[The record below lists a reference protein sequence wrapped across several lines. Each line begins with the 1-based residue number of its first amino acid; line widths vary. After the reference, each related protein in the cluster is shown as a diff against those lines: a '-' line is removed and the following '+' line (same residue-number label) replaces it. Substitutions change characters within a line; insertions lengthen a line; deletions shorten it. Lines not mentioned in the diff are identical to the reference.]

1 MARRVPPQRADATTS
16 SGAPPASQPASG
28 LSGFRML
35 DTDSSYPGPEA
46 RPAAVVLACRR
57 GTCKT
62 EACLPPGSRGRA
74 PASRPVSREPERYP
88 EGARAGWG
96 ALAPGGCPPLGTGLP
111 AATERPAGPEGRADR
126 AAAAGRRGKST
137 GMESVNLRARVGRA
151 GGRGL
156 SVRPRAQISVEKGVP
171 QVHQMQSSRAT
182 RPAGRTL
189 RPGRSGPNPGPR
201 ASATTG
207 RTSTVYTN
215 R

>member
-1 MARRVPPQRADATTS
+1 MRRGLGRADRAPPGLRS
-16 SGAPPASQPASG
+16 LRPLGALPKSLERNFGIGRAALAGCRSEVGTELGGRCRITGSVARPGGFLPRGPTRLPKRPPPASQPASG
-28 LSGFRML
+28 LSRFRML
-35 DTDSSYPGPEA
+35 GTDSSYPGPEA

-111 AATERPAGPEGRADR
+111 AATERPAGPEVRADR

-151 GGRGL
+151 GGRD
-156 SVRPRAQISVEKGVP
+156 
-171 QVHQMQSSRAT
+171 
-182 RPAGRTL
+182 
-189 RPGRSGPNPGPR
+189 
-201 ASATTG
+201 
-207 RTSTVYTN
+207 
-215 R
+215 